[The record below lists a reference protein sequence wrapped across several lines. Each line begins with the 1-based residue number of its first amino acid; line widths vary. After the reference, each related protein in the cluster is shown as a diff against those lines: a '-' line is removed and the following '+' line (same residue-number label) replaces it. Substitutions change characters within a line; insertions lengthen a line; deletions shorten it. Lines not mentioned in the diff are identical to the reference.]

1 MSLYGMLRTGVSGM
15 NAQSNKLSSISDNV
29 ANSGTNGYK
38 AASTEFA
45 NLITANN
52 QTSYQSGA
60 VSTDV
65 RYAISKQ
72 GNIAGTT
79 SPTDLA
85 VDGDG
90 FFLVKQPDGS
100 SAPAMTRN
108 GSFTFDAK
116 SGNLVNNAG
125 YSLLGY
131 SLANGAPSGVLNGY
145 AGLVP
150 INIQNM
156 GLQATP
162 STSGTLAMNLPDNA
176 KVGDVKTTSI
186 TVYDTIGNE
195 AKVDVSYTKTADSPS
210 AAWTMTVTG
219 PASPATSVMTTTTS
233 NLTFDKNGKLISSPS
248 IALNFPNTGQSV
260 SLDITGTTN
269 VAADF
274 EPITA
279 DINGKAP
286 SAVSGVDIATDGIVY
301 VTYENG
307 SRSPAFQIPLAKFSS
322 PDNLQPISGAAFM
335 PTLESGNAQIG
346 FGGSAGMGVV
356 KSSALESSNV
366 DMASELTEMI
376 VAQRDYTANSKVF
389 QTGTELLDVLMNL
402 KR

>member
-15 NAQSNKLSSISDNV
+15 NAQSNKLSAISDNV

-38 AASTEFA
+38 SASTEFA
-45 NLITANN
+45 NMVTANN
-52 QTSYQSGA
+52 TTSYQSGA
-60 VSTDV
+60 VATDV

-72 GNIAGTT
+72 GNITGTT
-79 SPTDLA
+79 SATDLA
-85 VDGDG
+85 IDGDG
-90 FFLVKQPDGS
+90 FFLVKNPDGS
-100 SAPAMTRN
+100 TAPAMTRN
-108 GSFTFDAK
+108 GSFTFDAQ

-131 SLANGAPSGVLNGY
+131 SLASGSATPNLNGY

-150 INIQNM
+150 INIQTL

-162 STSGTLAMNLPDNA
+162 STQGTLAMNLPDNA
-176 KVGDVKTTSI
+176 AVGDVKTTSI
-186 TVYDTIGNE
+186 SVYDNVGNE
-195 AKVDVSYTKTADSPS
+195 IQLSVSYTKTAGSPA
-210 AAWTMTVTG
+210 AAWTMEIAG
-219 PASPATSVMTTTTS
+219 GSPSATLGTS
-233 NLTFDKNGKLISSPS
+233 NLTFGS
-248 IALNFPNTGQSV
+248 TGQLTSTPSMSFTV
-260 SLDITGTTN
+260 PNGQTLTLSLTGTT
-269 VAADF
+269 ALAGDF
-274 EPITA
+274 TPITA
-279 DINGKAP
+279 DINGSAP

-307 SRSPAFQIPLAKFSS
+307 SRSAAFQIPLAKVAS

-335 PTLESGNAQIG
+335 PTLESGNVQIG
-346 FGGSAGMGVV
+346 FGGSAGMGLV
-356 KSSALESSNV
+356 KSSSLESSNV

-376 VAQRDYTANSKVF
+376 IAQRDYTANSKVF